1 MAKAKAIAK
10 GATELVKYISEFGK
24 TATIG
29 KYGSGKNGIGQLSDE
44 QLERG
49 VNKFKAKKEEKKEK
63 AKPKPKA
70 KAKPK
75 SPKRDVTKV
84 ATQKGLRFKDKPDV
98 DIEVESD
105 ASRSVDETN
114 LIRGA
119 RSAGRSTN
127 QPGRTNIGRMSMA
140 NFIKDASK
148 NYGVVQKRKKIDAE
162 FQRRI
167 NLAETPAQK
176 KKLKDALEKL
186 QDQRGDIDEAHLA
199 GVGRQISKSTRGK
212 KKPKR
217 SDYVDQDG
225 QIIGNP
231 TENQVKAAMRNAEA
245 RGALK
250 EKRVLAKYLK
260 ELQDKTAGRGQLESA
275 GKRMIN
281 TDDRMIQDAKKTLV
295 AVFGK
300 TKGNKIFKDKLS
312 GAKTKSEFLVEIRS
326 MVNKGRAEGQKGS
339 HRSGET
345 GAVVGRRKSRLK
357 LADRSETTQEGRRE
371 VGSRRA
377 KTGDVEKDAPMNKG
391 GMAKKKVPV
400 ITIGIGMAKMPKGK
414 KPRKGNMDLRNGGMV
429 TSTSNNLKPVPSG
442 NKGKGLRNLP
452 TPVRNKMGFMKKGGM
467 VKK

>member
-24 TATIG
+24 TATVG
-29 KYGSGKNGIGQLSDE
+29 KYGSGKNGIGQLSEE
-44 QLERG
+44 QLEKG
-49 VNKFKAKKEEKKEK
+49 VNKFKAKKAEKKEK

-75 SPKRDVTKV
+75 SPKRDVTKA

-98 DIEVESD
+98 DIEAESD
-105 ASRSVDETN
+105 ASRSVSQTN
-114 LIRGA
+114 LDRGA
-119 RSAGRSTN
+119 ASAGRSTN
-127 QPGRTNIGRMSMA
+127 QPGKTNIGSKSIA
-140 NFIKDASK
+140 NFIADQKAASPGMQARTREDKAYSKYIKAAPNKTEKAARQAEYDAVK
-148 NYGVVQKRKKIDAE
+148 NKRKKAD
-162 FQRRI
+162 
-167 NLAETPAQK
+167 
-176 KKLKDALEKL
+176 EK
-186 QDQRGDIDEAHLA
+186 QQAKT
-199 GVGRQISKSTRGK
+199 GRKISQTTRGK
-212 KKPKR
+212 RRQRR
-217 SDYVDQDG
+217 SDYVNQDG
-225 QIIGNP
+225 EIIGNP

-245 RGALK
+245 RGAEK
-250 EKRVLAKYLK
+250 EGRVLAKYLK

-295 AVFGK
+295 AVFGQ

-339 HRSGET
+339 HRAGET

-357 LADRSETTQEGRRE
+357 LADRSETTQKGRRE

-414 KPRKGNMDLRNGGMV
+414 KPRKGSMDFRNGGMV
-429 TSTSNNLKPVPSG
+429 TGMSNNLKPVPSG

>member
-1 MAKAKAIAK
+1 MAKEKAIAK

-24 TATIG
+24 TATVG

-49 VNKFKAKKEEKKEK
+49 VNRFKAKKAEKKEK
-63 AKPKPKA
+63 AKPKPKP

-75 SPKRDVTKV
+75 SPKRDVTKS
-84 ATQKGLRFKDKPDV
+84 ATQKGLRLKDKPDV
-98 DIEVESD
+98 NIEVESD

-127 QPGRTNIGRMSMA
+127 QPGRTNIGSMSMA

-176 KKLKDALEKL
+176 KKLKDALKKL
-186 QDQRGDIDEAHLA
+186 QDQRAEKDKADLKAT
-199 GVGRQISKSTRGK
+199 GRKISKSLQGK
-212 KKPKR
+212 KRSKPMSKKDIALKAIMPDPKTGEGGGELVPEFFELNKNLQDQLMR
-217 SDYVDQDG
+217 S
-225 QIIGNP
+225 
-231 TENQVKAAMRNAEA
+231 AEA
-245 RGALK
+245 TLKRPEMRRLEALREKGALK
-250 EKRVLAKYLK
+250 RGDAPQLERGEAITVPADISKKAQDTALKALQLVGYTAKRAKQIINQKLAK
-260 ELQDKTAGRGQLESA
+260 
-275 GKRMIN
+275 
-281 TDDRMIQDAKKTLV
+281 AKSV
-295 AVFGK
+295 R
-300 TKGNKIFKDKLS
+300 
-312 GAKTKSEFLVEIRS
+312 EFTVEIRS
-326 MVNKGRAEGQKGS
+326 MVDKAKGKAGNKPGDI
-339 HRSGET
+339 
-345 GAVVGRRKSRLK
+345 GAVVRGRGSSIDDASPNRGRK
-357 LADRSETTQEGRRE
+357 
-371 VGSRRA
+371 
-377 KTGDVEKDAPMNKG
+377 MNKG
-391 GMAKKKVPV
+391 GVAKKKVPV

-414 KPRKGNMDLRNGGMV
+414 KPRKGNMDFRNGGMV
-429 TSTSNNLKPVPSG
+429 TGTSNNLKPVPSG